1 VKDRLRR
8 PGPLAIACVV
18 VPLVTVGLTLG
29 SGADEAADQPLT
41 EAESTALT
49 RATVVCPTSGQ
60 DGAVMVASDAGADGE
75 LSVEAGNRDPRP
87 LEVTSGRVSRVRGQ
101 GSQQAVSVT
110 GTGALAPGLTATRT
124 ASPGLRA
131 VECRPVTSDQWFAG
145 VGAGAEHRSVL
156 ELHNP
161 DSGPA
166 AVQVALLGQSGPVQ
180 ERGLRGLTV
189 AGGDTV
195 RLELA
200 EQIPKRE
207 ELAMRVTT
215 TRGRVAV
222 SVLDGFDPIGQDAE
236 TRDYLVGQADPSTDS
251 HLLGLP
257 TRPGNAALV
266 VANPGEDAARV
277 KVRLVT
283 EQSVFAP
290 ARLEEVQVRAGS
302 VVRLSISR
310 LLASDVAEGV
320 VGLRVE
326 SSEPVVSAFR
336 GRRGGDL
343 LTLSPGERVTGPT
356 LLAVPA
362 GGKRLVL
369 GGATSLGT
377 ATVVSLDEKG
387 RELAREAVEVQPDR
401 AVVVPLPERS
411 GTVRVEPDRTSLVGS
426 VLLQGEAG
434 AAVLGLRELVRE
446 GRVPAVLPGLP

>member
-1 VKDRLRR
+1 
-8 PGPLAIACVV
+8 
-18 VPLVTVGLTLG
+18 
-29 SGADEAADQPLT
+29 
-41 EAESTALT
+41 
-49 RATVVCPTSGQ
+49 
-60 DGAVMVASDAGADGE
+60 M
-75 LSVEAGNRDPRP
+75 
-87 LEVTSGRVSRVRGQ
+87 
-101 GSQQAVSVT
+101 
-110 GTGALAPGLTATRT
+110 
-124 ASPGLRA
+124 
-131 VECRPVTSDQWFAG
+131 
-145 VGAGAEHRSVL
+145 
-156 ELHNP
+156 
-161 DSGPA
+161 
-166 AVQVALLGQSGPVQ
+166 
-180 ERGLRGLTV
+180 
-189 AGGDTV
+189 
-195 RLELA
+195 
-200 EQIPKRE
+200 
-207 ELAMRVTT
+207 
-215 TRGRVAV
+215 
-222 SVLDGFDPIGQDAE
+222 
-236 TRDYLVGQADPSTDS
+236 
-251 HLLGLP
+251 
-257 TRPGNAALV
+257 